1 MKLRNRRE
9 TPESTRAREN
19 LWPPENPDAQ
29 VGERARWIVDP
40 ETGRPLPPRAQP
52 GYYPGFST
60 LDQQAF
66 WDEATR
72 RVVLDRVHHVPPIRF
87 FSPEE
92 VRLMEAVCARLL
104 PQDDRDAA
112 HQIPLVP
119 GVDERL
125 ASGRIDG
132 YRFEDMPPDG
142 DAYHL
147 GLRGIQAIAEAM
159 CGAPFEQLGSL
170 DQDRVLKTLHDDAPP
185 AGGEIWQRLPP
196 RRFWMLLLQDVI
208 EVYYSH
214 PWAWD
219 EIGFG
224 GPAYPRGYMRL
235 EHGQP
240 EPWEKQERRYEW
252 APPPESLSG
261 EYTPLGGPGGHKSQ
275 TPGQEGTH

>member
-1 MKLRNRRE
+1 MTTQHRDTTSDSGNAQRDE
-9 TPESTRAREN
+9 T
-19 LWPPENPDAQ
+19 
-29 VGERARWIVDP
+29 ARWVVDP
-40 ETGRPLPPRAQP
+40 TTGRPLPPRAQP

-60 LDQQAF
+60 LSQQAF

-72 RVVLDRVHHVPPIRF
+72 RVVLDRVERVPPIRF

-92 VRLMEAVCARLL
+92 ARLMEAVCARLL

-112 HQIPLVP
+112 HRIPLVP
-119 GVDERL
+119 RIDERL
-125 ASGRIDG
+125 HAGRIDG
-132 YRFEDMPPDG
+132 YRYDDMPPDG
-142 DAYHL
+142 EAYHL
-147 GLRGIQAIAEAM
+147 GLRGIQEIAQALA
-159 CGAPFEQLGSL
+159 GDRFERLGPL

-185 AGGEIWQRLPP
+185 AGSDIWQRVPA
-196 RRFWMLLLQDVI
+196 RRFWMLIVQDAI
-208 EVYYSH
+208 EAYYSH

-235 EHGQP
+235 EGGKP

-261 EYTPLGGPGGHKSQ
+261 EYAPLGGPGGHKSQ